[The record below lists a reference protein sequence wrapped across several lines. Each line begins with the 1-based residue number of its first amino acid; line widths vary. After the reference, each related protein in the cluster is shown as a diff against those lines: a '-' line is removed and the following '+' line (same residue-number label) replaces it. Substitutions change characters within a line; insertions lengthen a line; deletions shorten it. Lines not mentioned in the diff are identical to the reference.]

1 MVLNSVTFLPK
12 NRLENGCI
20 RAIFTKFNVLFGSL
34 KYLPLFALG

>member
-1 MVLNSVTFLPK
+1 MVLNSVIFLPK

-20 RAIFTKFNVLFGSL
+20 RTIFTKFNVLSGSL